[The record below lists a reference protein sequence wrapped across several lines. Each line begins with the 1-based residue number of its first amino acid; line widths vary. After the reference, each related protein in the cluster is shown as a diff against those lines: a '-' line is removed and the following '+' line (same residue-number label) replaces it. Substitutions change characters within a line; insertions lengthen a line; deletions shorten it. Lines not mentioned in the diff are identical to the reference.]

1 MTLRIA
7 TLSDAD
13 AIADLVRLAFGAQS
27 RPTNPPSGALKE
39 TAETIREHLVHGGGA
54 ISESDGA
61 LIGVVLWEDDDGV
74 LYLSRLAVHPAHRR
88 RGIARALISEA
99 EREARRRGL
108 PRMTLGVRL
117 VLEDNRRLFASCGF
131 TETTLHRH
139 EGFSEPTWVAMERRL
154 GESPRGGIDG
164 GGGEDHDAD
173 DSAADDGEAGTR
185 G

>member
-39 TAETIREHLVHGGGA
+39 TAKTIREHLVHGGGA
-54 ISESDGA
+54 ISESDSA
-61 LIGVVLWEDDDGV
+61 LVGVVLWEDDDGA

-108 PRMTLGVRL
+108 ARMTLGVRL
-117 VLEDNRRLFASCGF
+117 VLDDNRRLFASCGF
-131 TETTLHRH
+131 TETTFHCH

-154 GESPRGGIDG
+154 G
-164 GGGEDHDAD
+164 
-173 DSAADDGEAGTR
+173 
-185 G
+185 